1 VRVVG
6 LCGVYRDHFKTAV
19 RVAHL
24 DGSRRLR
31 SGRAWRHR
39 ISGSYRYSQTG
50 ARIARVSLLPK
61 LRPASLRCPA
71 LDRLNKCDGKTAPYI
86 FQGDLP
92 NI

>member
-1 VRVVG
+1 VRLVG

-31 SGRAWRHR
+31 SGRAWRVLPYLPD
-39 ISGSYRYSQTG
+39 GC
-50 ARIARVSLLPK
+50 LLPK

-71 LDRLNKCDGKTAPYI
+71 LDRLNKGDGKTAPYI